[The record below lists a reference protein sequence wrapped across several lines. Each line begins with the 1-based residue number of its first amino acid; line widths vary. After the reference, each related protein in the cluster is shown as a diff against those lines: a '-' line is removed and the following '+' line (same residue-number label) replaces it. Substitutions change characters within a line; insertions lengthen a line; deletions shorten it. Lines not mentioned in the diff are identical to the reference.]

1 MAKSYNHQNHL
12 RKEIEDREYSDGT
25 LPITAS
31 KKNKTPKKI
40 RNCYP
45 EEAIS
50 IFSVDEELFEK
61 IHSNR

>member
-12 RKEIEDREYSDGT
+12 RKELEDREYSDEA

-31 KKNKTPKKI
+31 KKNKTPKKIPKKI

-50 IFSVDEELFEK
+50 IFSVDE
-61 IHSNR
+61 